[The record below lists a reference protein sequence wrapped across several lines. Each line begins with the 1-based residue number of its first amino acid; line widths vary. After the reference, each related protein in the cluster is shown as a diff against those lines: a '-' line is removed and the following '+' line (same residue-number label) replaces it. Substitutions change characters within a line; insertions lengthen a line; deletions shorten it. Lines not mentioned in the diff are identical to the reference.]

1 MAKTFWWR
9 EFDVTHLLPEGWRNQ
24 ILETASLHAR
34 SHTIIPKSVTSRE
47 HDTELRL
54 PVLTVGGEAVKKL
67 LPWLCDL
74 YAGEFL
80 RIGQQCVQEEVRI
93 ASQWRYAINLNV
105 QKGSMRYECHVD
117 SNPLEGLLYVT
128 DHPPGTG
135 GELIVSR
142 RSNVSGPEEAM
153 QDAETIF
160 PRSGHLVFF
169 DAREHPHF
177 VRMLSDPSLV
187 RVAVAMNYYTP
198 SCPESSRPQDLD
210 RHLGL
215 VSGH

>member
-1 MAKTFWWR
+1 MAKIFWWR
-9 EFDVTHLLPEGWRNQ
+9 EFDVKHLLPEGWNKE
-24 ILETASLHAR
+24 ILRVASSYAR
-34 SHTIIPKSVTSRE
+34 SHVIVPKSITSRE
-47 HDTELRL
+47 LDLELRL
-54 PVLTVGGEAVKKL
+54 PVLTVGGETVKNL

-74 YAGEFL
+74 YSGEFL
-80 RIGQQCVQEEVRI
+80 RIGQQCVEEPVQT

-105 QKGSMRYECHVD
+105 QKGDMRYECHVD
-117 SNPLEGLLYVT
+117 SNPLEGLLYIT

-135 GELIVSR
+135 GELVVSR
-142 RSNVSGPEEAM
+142 QSNVSGPTEVME
-153 QDAETIF
+153 DAEVIL
-160 PRSGHLVFF
+160 PRAGHLIFF

-177 VRMLSDPSLV
+177 VAKLRDPSSI

-215 VSGH
+215 VRE